1 MNKSMSF
8 NKDHYTVMANDI
20 IKGKQIS
27 TLQQARFI
35 RLMIAQ
41 IVKQDTE
48 LKTFTCRIQD
58 FAKFFGIAPT
68 NLYSEVEN
76 LCTELLKCQVH
87 IGTGNPKKPWK
98 KINWF
103 GCAEYDGEGSLTLR
117 LSEQITPYVLEL
129 NKWFTQYQLKSIVGM
144 KSVYGIRL
152 YEILKCDENKARD
165 TKSIFTYE
173 IQKLREILGCENKFK
188 QIGQFKEMVIEKAIS
203 EINDNTDLFVS
214 HDYIKTGRKV
224 TAVQFKLYPNRI
236 KNYHKKY
243 YNEVKGL
250 NDVENFSV
258 VENFVE
264 KSTF

>member
-41 IVKQDTE
+41 IVKQDAE

-58 FAKFFGIAPT
+58 FAKFFDIAPT
-68 NLYSEVEN
+68 NLYSEVEI

-87 IGTGNPKKPWK
+87 IGTGNPKRPWK

-103 GCAEYDGEGSLTLR
+103 GCAEYDGEGGLTLC
-117 LSEQITPYVLEL
+117 LGEQMRPYVLEL
-129 NKWFTQYQLKSIVGM
+129 NKWFTQYQLKSIIGM

-152 YEILKCDENKARD
+152 YEILKCDDNKSRD
-165 TKSIFTYE
+165 TKNVFTYE
-173 IQKLREILGCENKFK
+173 IQKLREMLGCEDKFK
-188 QIGQFKEMVIEKAIS
+188 QIGQFKERVIEKAIS
-203 EINDNTDLFVS
+203 EINDNTDLFVL

-224 TAVQFKLYPNRI
+224 TAVQFELHLNRFI
-236 KNYHKKY
+236 NNKKDTY
-243 YNEVKGL
+243 
-250 NDVENFSV
+250 
-258 VENFVE
+258 
-264 KSTF
+264 

>member
-8 NKDHYTVMANDI
+8 NKEHYAVMANDI

-68 NLYSEVEN
+68 NLYSEVDE

-87 IGTGNPKKPWK
+87 IGTGNPKRPWE

-103 GCAEYDGEGSLTLR
+103 SCAKYDGDGNLTLC
-117 LSEQITPYVLEL
+117 LGEQMRPYVLEL
-129 NKWFTQYQLKSIVGM
+129 NKWFTQYQLKNIIGM

-152 YEILKCDENKARD
+152 YEILKCDGNKARD
-165 TKSIFTYE
+165 TENRFTYE
-173 IQKLREILGCENKFK
+173 IQKLREMLGCEEKYK
-188 QIGQFKEMVIEKAIS
+188 QIKDFKEKVIEKAIS
-203 EINDNTDLFVS
+203 EIDNNTDLLVY
-214 HDYIKTGRKV
+214 HDYIKTGRKI
-224 TAVQFKLYPNRI
+224 TAVQFELYINR
-236 KNYHKKY
+236 
-243 YNEVKGL
+243 
-250 NDVENFSV
+250 FT
-258 VENFVE
+258 
-264 KSTF
+264 KSN

>member
-1 MNKSMSF
+1 MSF

-20 IKGKQIS
+20 IKGKQVS

-58 FAKFFGIAPT
+58 FAKFFGITPT

-98 KINWF
+98 KINWL
-103 GCAEYDGEGSLTLR
+103 GCAEYDGDGGLTLC
-117 LSEQITPYVLEL
+117 LGEQIRPYILEL

-152 YEILKCDENKARD
+152 YEILKCDDNKSRD
-165 TKSIFTYE
+165 TKNIFTYE
-173 IQKLREILGCENKFK
+173 IQTLREMLGCEEKYK
-188 QIGQFKEMVIEKAIS
+188 QIKEFKHRVIEKAIS
-203 EINDNTDLFVS
+203 EVNEHTDLLVYYE
-214 HDYIKTGRKV
+214 YIKTGRRV
-224 TAVQFKLYPNRI
+224 TAVKFELYMNRT
-236 KNYHKKY
+236 NKK
-243 YNEVKGL
+243 
-250 NDVENFSV
+250 
-258 VENFVE
+258 
-264 KSTF
+264 